1 MPGEAGDTK
10 EKRGRE
16 RVDGP
21 EVWPMCRKL
30 QRLELLL
37 EGWFLGKDSEKE
49 RKEESEGDAE
59 GGLLQT

>member
-1 MPGEAGDTK
+1 
-10 EKRGRE
+10 
-16 RVDGP
+16 
-21 EVWPMCRKL
+21 MCRKL
-30 QRLELLL
+30 QWLEMLL